1 MVGIVVTISPSFS
14 LYRMVVFPAAS
25 SPTIRILISRL
36 AKRRS
41 KSFVKVRP
49 MARGGEGNG
58 RWRWMALHP
67 PFLGSLSAYLPAY
80 LPVLKS
86 KP

>member
-1 MVGIVVTISPSFS
+1 MTPSP
-14 LYRMVVFPAAS
+14 LLVRKGGLVRTGNIAIAMAMAKVKAKAMDGQI
-25 SPTIRILISRL
+25 TEKE
-36 AKRRS
+36 KRR
-41 KSFVKVRP
+41 KER
-49 MARGGEGNG
+49 RW